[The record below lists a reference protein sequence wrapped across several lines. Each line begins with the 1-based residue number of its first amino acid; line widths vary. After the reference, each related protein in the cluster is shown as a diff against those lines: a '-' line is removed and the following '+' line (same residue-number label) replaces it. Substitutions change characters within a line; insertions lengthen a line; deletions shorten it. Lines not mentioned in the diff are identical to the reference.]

1 MLAKPT
7 NPLVR
12 SAVELRVMRPDGS
25 VGDRIFQGWGVTL
38 PDALTR

>member
-12 SAVELRVMRPDGS
+12 TTFDLRVNRPDAHAGAS
-25 VGDRIFQGWGVTL
+25 LFQGWGVTL
-38 PDALTR
+38 PDPMLR